1 VLVELEAF
9 PLVDEE
15 LLVEVLVLVEAL
27 VEVVT
32 LFDVVLVEVG
42 DDLLLPQA
50 PNRETEA
57 SSNRQADFF
66 IRKTPF
72 LTLVV

>member
-1 VLVELEAF
+1 M
-9 PLVDEE
+9 D
-15 LLVEVLVLVEAL
+15 VLVLVEAL
-27 VEVVT
+27 VEVET

-42 DDLLLPQA
+42 FVSIDDLLLPQA
-50 PNRETEA
+50 PSREREA

-66 IRKTPF
+66 IRKAPF